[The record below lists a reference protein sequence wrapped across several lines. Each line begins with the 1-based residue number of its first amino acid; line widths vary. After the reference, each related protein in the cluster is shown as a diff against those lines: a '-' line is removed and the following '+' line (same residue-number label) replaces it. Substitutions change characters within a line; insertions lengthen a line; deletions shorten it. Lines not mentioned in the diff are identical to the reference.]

1 MAFRLLPLSKRLG
14 TSGINR
20 RSIFTVPEYLAI
32 PPKVSTLPNG
42 LRVISEVR
50 PGELATI
57 SVRLRAGSDNETETN
72 NGVANLLQT
81 TLTHEKGRQVRNIG
95 GSFTGRTTRD
105 ATLFTTSCVKHVLP
119 EVINILGD
127 VVQSDFSTESV
138 ERARSIVL
146 EGRKTLWDTV
156 NETVMMDYLY
166 SAAYQGSSLETTPEG
181 EIATIK
187 ALKRTDLES
196 FRSSRYTGQNVIVS
210 AVGDVDHSNL
220 TAEVEKVLGNLPR
233 GTASLLSETARV
245 PFTGS
250 QMNIRDDTVHKVQL
264 AIGYETVSISH
275 QHVLTFALIAEMI
288 GSWTKNSLY
297 GNFASSRLAEQI
309 ATQKLGDEFKVFNHH
324 YKNTGIFGV
333 YASTHDVDVL
343 DDFVYLIFSEFQ
355 KLSAYIQ
362 VDECHRAKN
371 LLKNRLLMA
380 NLKSYDAAET
390 QAANLQLL
398 NRHPPLVELLARID
412 EIRVSNI
419 VDVIAT
425 YFYDVDPVVI
435 AHGPLDE
442 MLEYSIIRGWTKWNR
457 W

>member
-210 AVGDVDHSNL
+210 AVGDVDHSNVGVKEWRLGLFIL
-220 TAEVEKVLGNLPR
+220 T
-233 GTASLLSETARV
+233 
-245 PFTGS
+245 
-250 QMNIRDDTVHKVQL
+250 DH
-264 AIGYETVSISH
+264 
-275 QHVLTFALIAEMI
+275 
-288 GSWTKNSLY
+288 
-297 GNFASSRLAEQI
+297 
-309 ATQKLGDEFKVFNHH
+309 
-324 YKNTGIFGV
+324 
-333 YASTHDVDVL
+333 
-343 DDFVYLIFSEFQ
+343 
-355 KLSAYIQ
+355 
-362 VDECHRAKN
+362 
-371 LLKNRLLMA
+371 
-380 NLKSYDAAET
+380 
-390 QAANLQLL
+390 
-398 NRHPPLVELLARID
+398 
-412 EIRVSNI
+412 
-419 VDVIAT
+419 
-425 YFYDVDPVVI
+425 
-435 AHGPLDE
+435 
-442 MLEYSIIRGWTKWNR
+442 
-457 W
+457 